1 MCTSTLGRRV
11 RETAVALGIAA
22 VTCLAGTGLAPAAP
36 AAALPT
42 APAFAPALA
51 PGGQQA
57 VDFHG
62 YHTTVPTGWPV
73 VDLARQ
79 PTACV
84 RYDRPAVYLGHPGA
98 QQNCPAHLVG
108 RTDTL
113 LIEPLDRVAAARV
126 DGSTATA
133 APGRATPAGTPVSR
147 DGQITVAVPDAGVL
161 VTATHGENQTTV
173 RGILGRAVLTGGGT
187 PATVPPRSRSAST
200 LSVSIQPG
208 AYKGRGFDAC
218 TAPSSSQ
225 MQAWLSSPYRA
236 IGVYIGGVSR
246 ACSQPNLT
254 ATWVSAQV
262 SAGWHLISIH
272 VGLQAPCTG
281 FSNRVSTDPTTAAS
295 QGRSAASDAVSK
307 AQALGIPPGS
317 VLYNDMEGYDNTNNT
332 CRTAVLSFLSGWT
345 QRLHEQFYASGVYSS
360 ISSGIRDLASVYSST
375 TRARPDNIWF
385 AWWNGLADTGGGS
398 YISSRYWVN
407 HERLHQYRGG
417 HNETWGG
424 VTINIDNDY
433 LDVAPPVNRDFSTY
447 PTVRSGSAGGA
458 VAAVQYLLNEEG
470 YGPIAVDGQ
479 FGSQTQSAAVAFQTA
494 KGLTA
499 DGVVG
504 QRTWT
509 ALLSAGY
516 RPVLRLGS
524 TGLDVRR
531 LQRALT
537 AALGRTVTIDGT
549 FGSLTDQ
556 AVRDYQSSRGL
567 AVDGTVGNATWSA
580 LQSGR

>member
-1 MCTSTLGRRV
+1 VKSRLVRLLVVLALAGLGAPV
-11 RETAVALGIAA
+11 LAAAA
-22 VTCLAGTGLAPAAP
+22 VPAGAPAAVP
-36 AAALPT
+36 A
-42 APAFAPALA
+42 
-51 PGGQQA
+51 GQQA

-62 YHTTVPTGWPV
+62 YRTAVPAGWPV
-73 VDLARQ
+73 VDLTRQ

-84 RYDRPAVYLGHPGA
+84 RYDRPAVYLGHPGST
-98 QQNCPAHLVG
+98 QTCPARLVG

-113 LIEPLDRVAAARV
+113 LVEPLDRVSAARL
-126 DGSTATA
+126 DSTTATA
-133 APGRATPAGTPVSR
+133 APGRAAPDSAAASR

-161 VTATHGENQTTV
+161 VTATHGESQTTA
-173 RGILGRAVLTGGGT
+173 RGILGRAVLSSGGT
-187 PATVPPRSRSAST
+187 PTTVPARAQPPST
-200 LSVSIQPG
+200 LAVSIQPG
-208 AYKGRGFDAC
+208 TFKGKGFDAC
-218 TAPSSSQ
+218 TAPSSSK

-236 IGVYIGGVSR
+236 VGIYIGGVSR

-254 ATWVSAQV
+254 ASWVSAQV
-262 SAGWHLISIH
+262 SAGWHLVSIH

-281 FSNRVSTDPTTAAS
+281 FNNRMSTDPATAAG

-307 AQALGIPPGS
+307 AQALGIPQNS
-317 VLYNDMEGYDNTNNT
+317 ALYNDMEGYDNTNTT

-345 QRLHEQFYASGVYSS
+345 QRLHELSYLSGVYSS

-375 TRARPDNIWF
+375 SRARPDHIWF
-385 AWWNGLADTGGGS
+385 AWWNGLADTNTGS
-398 YISSRYWVN
+398 YVASRYWVN

-424 VTINIDNDY
+424 ATINIDNDY
-433 LDVAPPVNRDFSTY
+433 LDVAPPVNRDFAAY
-447 PTVRSGSAGGA
+447 PTVRSGSTGGA
-458 VAAVQYLLNEEG
+458 VTAAQYLLNEEG
-470 YGPIAVDGQ
+470 YGPIAVDGT
-479 FGSQTQSAAVAFQTA
+479 FGSATQSAVVSFQTA
-494 KGLTA
+494 KGLAA

-504 QRTWT
+504 PRTWT

-516 RPVLRLGS
+516 RPVLSLGS

-537 AALGRTVTIDGT
+537 AALGRTVTIDGS
-549 FGSLTDQ
+549 FGSVTDQ

-567 AVDGTVGNATWSA
+567 AVDGIVGNATWSA